1 MGTCCPLKGIV
12 KDTCLRISLG
22 PLASHWFKVSAC
34 CFSGE
39 FAIFRGS
46 RHHERRSC
54 VSWVTPNA
62 CYHFCSEFWD
72 LFFFS
77 CLNWMGD
84 FLCASL
90 HKHGQRTTCRVDSL
104 LPLYGVLAEW
114 AFSHRSIWLTL
125 EPSQV
130 WSFFFFQRK
139 SFWDISSN
147 AFSFFSYFFVLSLLF
162 FLSLGSLSVRFIN
175 YWVENLFCFFFS

>member
-1 MGTCCPLKGIV
+1 MGTCCSLKGIV
-12 KDTCLRISLG
+12 KDTCLRISLD

-72 LFFFS
+72 LFFFFLFE
-77 CLNWMGD
+77 LNGWFFVCILAQTWSKDNLQSG
-84 FLCASL
+84 LSSSIVWGLGRKSL
-90 HKHGQRTTCRVDSL
+90 QPLIHLVDSRIE
-104 LPLYGVLAEW
+104 V
-114 AFSHRSIWLTL
+114 
-125 EPSQV
+125 
-130 WSFFFFQRK
+130 
-139 SFWDISSN
+139 
-147 AFSFFSYFFVLSLLF
+147 
-162 FLSLGSLSVRFIN
+162 
-175 YWVENLFCFFFS
+175 FFFSKKEFLRYQFKCFFIFFLTSLFCLYYFFFLWAVCQFVL

>member
-1 MGTCCPLKGIV
+1 MGTCCPLKGIG

-90 HKHGQRTTCRVDSL
+90 HKHGQRTTWRVDSL
-104 LPLYGVLAEW
+104 LPLYGVLAER

-125 EPSQV
+125 EPRQV
-130 WSFFFFQRK
+130 WSFFFSKKEFLRYQFK
-139 SFWDISSN
+139 CFFIFFLLLCFVFII
-147 AFSFFSYFFVLSLLF
+147 FSFFGQFVSSFYKLLSWKFILF
-162 FLSLGSLSVRFIN
+162 FL
-175 YWVENLFCFFFS
+175 

>member
-12 KDTCLRISLG
+12 KDTCLRISLD

-54 VSWVTPNA
+54 VSWVTPKA

-90 HKHGQRTTCRVDSL
+90 HKHGQRTTWRVDSL
-104 LPLYGVLAEW
+104 LPLYGVLAER

-130 WSFFFFQRK
+130 WSFFFFFKERV
-139 SFWDISSN
+139 FEISVQML
-147 AFSFFSYFFVLSLLF
+147 FHFFLTSLFCLYYFFFLWAVCQFVL
-162 FLSLGSLSVRFIN
+162 
-175 YWVENLFCFFFS
+175 